1 MSNGCP
7 LCGAHPTDFA
17 CMDVT
22 DQDVLDSA
30 SSIEALYER
39 LRDLQSN
46 EPRKHVQTSGG
57 VCRGCG
63 GWTTYTRQNSEK
75 GLCMKCEGE
84 QR

>member
-1 MSNGCP
+1 MTNPSEHDAASLP
-7 LCGAHPTDFA
+7 LV
-17 CMDVT
+17 MDVT
-22 DQDVLDSA
+22 DKDVLDSA

-46 EPRKHVQTSGG
+46 EPPRKHVQTSGG
-57 VCRGCG
+57 VCRGCS

-84 QR
+84 GIE